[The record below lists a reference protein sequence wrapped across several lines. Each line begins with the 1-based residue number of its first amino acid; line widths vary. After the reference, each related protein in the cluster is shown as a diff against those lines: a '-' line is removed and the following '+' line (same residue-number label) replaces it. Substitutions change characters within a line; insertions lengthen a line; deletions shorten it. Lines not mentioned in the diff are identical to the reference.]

1 MGLGLS
7 FVSVILEHHRA
18 DLEIESEPL
27 RGTRFRVRFPLAPG
41 EGERGVSIP

>member
-18 DLEIESEPL
+18 EMTIESEPL
-27 RGTRFRVRFPLAPG
+27 QGALFRVSLPLASAAKP
-41 EGERGVSIP
+41 S